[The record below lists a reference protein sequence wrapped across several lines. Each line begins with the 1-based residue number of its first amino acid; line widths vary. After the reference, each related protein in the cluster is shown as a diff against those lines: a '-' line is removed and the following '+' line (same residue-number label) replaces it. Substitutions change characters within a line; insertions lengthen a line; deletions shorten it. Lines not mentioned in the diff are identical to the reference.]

1 MEVSSVVKGFLAS
14 CNVPGPYD
22 EATNAQIQRQLD
34 VLIGVTTSREFK
46 FFNSRNK
53 LARECLSCAVSL
65 LLGAQLTFQTS
76 AKVLSFLHNIEK
88 DPALLDWLR
97 DDFQLHSA
105 VAVFLQSSLV
115 EENPSLL
122 AQAVHLLKALC
133 YRRKVTFT
141 ESSLCHLLTFLL
153 KHIEPSTDEL
163 LIPCLELLNFI
174 SWSEQVQQYAQTM
187 PMLLDLFKALIP
199 KYNSDNTSMV
209 IHALSIYA
217 NFSFDR
223 LVEDKRFQIFS
234 HDIKQTLTVIL
245 SAALSQVYEVSNAAV
260 DLLEDLLKSPQR
272 KHNVLRCH
280 RLLMSCA
287 SKIVEKQSHMDSL
300 GLKTTLRL
308 LTALASEATLLEQL
322 SSRLPNGYGA
332 LSPILRMAIDHEGNS
347 LQRAHFAVT
356 LFSLLLKDMCGKN
369 MLVAQNEM
377 IVAVVKRIAGTLAA
391 FQEKPLAEVHCAPEM
406 HLVSLDLFTT
416 LLGSEIYGESI
427 VKQCITADHVTALLK
442 PYLLQNPQEATA
454 AQAGQWVQV
463 VTAALGLLVD
473 LMDKITGVRES
484 LNGLFE
490 ESNVAR
496 YLSLAMVSTE
506 EQTVLVAFKLA
517 CFGHSIPNF
526 KSDEFLKSLVSENQ
540 SRCRSQS
547 PAGFVQAPGLCQPV
561 LNGQVPNGWRNSG
574 AGRRRS
580 VERSIDEI
588 TRKLEQ
594 SFEMGDLKHS
604 EILAV
609 YENKIAALKAKED
622 ELLHLLTTKNA
633 ALQQS
638 DRLVSQYTCSQAR
651 REAEMEQMR
660 SLLRDSER
668 RLEEARERMDSV
680 SKDKQATSAQLKETR
695 GQVKS
700 LESHI
705 RKLEATNDALEVKA
719 KRLKVVLKSL
729 EVLQQ
734 DNKSQSEMLTMLQR
748 HSDSMKQKNDSLSK
762 QIDDIE
768 AEKEEMQKLIKEH
781 KAKLKD
787 QAKCMHM
794 LQTKLDE
801 KSALAKSLASE
812 KNSLQD
818 ANSLLQRDKS
828 NLEHELQALE
838 SQCQKNESALQA
850 KTALVEKLRS
860 QLDKHRQMQE
870 MIRSISAPTYDTSDE

>member
-1 MEVSSVVKGFLAS
+1 LSYQVCFSSSSGALQRSNTRGGSFCKCCFSVVH
-14 CNVPGPYD
+14 
-22 EATNAQIQRQLD
+22 
-34 VLIGVTTSREFK
+34 
-46 FFNSRNK
+46 
-53 LARECLSCAVSL
+53 
-65 LLGAQLTFQTS
+65 LGS
-76 AKVLSFLHNIEK
+76 
-88 DPALLDWLR
+88 
-97 DDFQLHSA
+97 
-105 VAVFLQSSLV
+105 
-115 EENPSLL
+115 
-122 AQAVHLLKALC
+122 
-133 YRRKVTFT
+133 
-141 ESSLCHLLTFLL
+141 
-153 KHIEPSTDEL
+153 
-163 LIPCLELLNFI
+163 
-174 SWSEQVQQYAQTM
+174 
-187 PMLLDLFKALIP
+187 
-199 KYNSDNTSMV
+199 
-209 IHALSIYA
+209 
-217 NFSFDR
+217 
-223 LVEDKRFQIFS
+223 
-234 HDIKQTLTVIL
+234 
-245 SAALSQVYEVSNAAV
+245 
-260 DLLEDLLKSPQR
+260 
-272 KHNVLRCH
+272 
-280 RLLMSCA
+280 
-287 SKIVEKQSHMDSL
+287 
-300 GLKTTLRL
+300 TLRL

-391 FQEKPLAEVHCAPEM
+391 FQEKPLAEVHCASEM

-416 LLGSEIYGESI
+416 LLGSEVYGESI

-442 PYLLQNPQEATA
+442 PYLLQNPQEATS
-454 AQAGQWVQV
+454 AQARQWVQV

-473 LMDKITGVRES
+473 LTDKITGVRES
-484 LNGLFE
+484 LNSLFE
-490 ESNVAR
+490 EPNVAR
-496 YLSLAMVSTE
+496 YLSLAMGSTIE
-506 EQTVLVAFKLA
+506 KTVLVAFKLA

-540 SRCRSQS
+540 SRCQPQS
-547 PAGFVQAPGLCQPV
+547 PAGFVPAPGLCRPV
-561 LNGQVPNGWRNSG
+561 LNGQAPNGWRNSG

-604 EILAV
+604 EILAI
-609 YENKIAALKAKED
+609 YENKIAALKAKEE

-668 RLEEARERMDSV
+668 RLEEAQERMDSV

-768 AEKEEMQKLIKEH
+768 AEKEEMQKLIKEN

-850 KTALVEKLRS
+850 KAALVEKLRS